1 MAGGSEF
8 ISINP
13 TLNREV
19 FKLGGKS
26 LLECYQCGSC
36 TAVCPLSEEMAVSF
50 RRAIRYTQLGA
61 EEKILG
67 DISPWSCNLHGDCT
81 DSCPRG
87 ASPSEILAAIRRYQS
102 NKYDWTGLAK
112 WWNGSSFGAKLLAY
126 LAVFAVSLLVYFGFY
141 WQKIQ
146 QLASTGKLVMIS
158 ELLIPVVA
166 VFILALAIL
175 LPSGYRAY
183 KFMMKDKKKE
193 VGLGKTLKLIA
204 NFFIRLET
212 EAMGVPHKRD
222 RILEHVLILVG
233 LGLFILLA
241 IIYVLAIPFPVF
253 HKFFEF
259 KILSRA
265 LIYIASLSLL
275 VGVGSPLTK
284 RLTASEKTH
293 WYYKKFTT
301 PTDWM
306 SLVTLFPVAL
316 MALLVFVFYDL
327 SMVLY
332 AYIAFALL
340 LSFLI
345 PFLLLEF
352 AFGKHTHWLYKV
364 IAYYVGARAG
374 YFRGD

>member
-1 MAGGSEF
+1 MVGGSEF

-19 FKLGGKS
+19 FNLGGKS

-36 TAVCPLSEEMAVSF
+36 TAVCPLSEELDVSF
-50 RRAIRYTQLGA
+50 RRAIRYTQLGV

-102 NKYDWTGLAK
+102 NKYDWTGLAR
-112 WWNGSSFGAKLLAY
+112 WWNSSSLASKLLAY
-126 LAVFAVSLLVYFGFY
+126 FAIFALSLLVYFGFF
-141 WQKIQ
+141 WQKIV
-146 QLASTGKLVMIS
+146 QLAGTGKLVVLS
-158 ELLIPVVA
+158 ELLLPVA
-166 VFILALAIL
+166 VVFIVALAIL

-193 VGLGKTLKLIA
+193 VSLVKSLKLIA
-204 NFFIRLET
+204 NFFVRLET

-233 LGLFILLA
+233 LGLYILLA
-241 IIYVLAIPFPVF
+241 ILYLLFPR
-253 HKFFEF
+253 FFEF
-259 KILSRA
+259 KIISKA
-265 LIYIASLSLL
+265 VIYIAALSLL
-275 VGVGSPLTK
+275 IGVGSPLIK
-284 RLTASEKTH
+284 RLTASDKTH

-316 MALLVFVFYDL
+316 MALIVFALYDL
-327 SMVLY
+327 SMVFY
-332 AYIAFALL
+332 AYIAFAVL

>member
-13 TLNREV
+13 SLNREV

-36 TAVCPLSEEMAVSF
+36 TAVCPLAEELNVSF
-50 RRAIRYTQLGA
+50 RRAIRYTQLGV

-87 ASPSEILAAIRRYQS
+87 ASPSEILAAIRRYQA
-102 NKYDWTGLAK
+102 NKYDWTGLAR
-112 WWNGSSFGAKLLAY
+112 WWNNSSLTAKILTY
-126 LAVFAVSLLVYFGFY
+126 LAFFAISLLFYFGIY
-141 WQKIQ
+141 WQKILQ
-146 QLASTGKLVMIS
+146 FASTGKLVILS

-166 VFILALAIL
+166 VFVVALVILA
-175 LPSGYRAY
+175 PSGYRAY
-183 KFMMKDKKKE
+183 RFMIKDKKKE
-193 VGLGKTLKLIA
+193 VGFFKSLKLIA
-204 NFFIRLET
+204 NFFIKLET
-212 EAMGVPHKRD
+212 ESMGVPHKRD

-241 IIYVLAIPFPVF
+241 IIYLVFP
-253 HKFFEF
+253 KFFEF
-259 KILSRA
+259 EIISKA

-275 VGVGSPLTK
+275 IGVGSPLTK
-284 RLTASEKTH
+284 RLMASEKTH
-293 WYYKKFTT
+293 WYYKKFRH

-306 SLVTLFPVAL
+306 SLITLFPVAL

-327 SMVLY
+327 SMILY

-352 AFGKHTHWLYKV
+352 AFGKHTHWLYKI
-364 IAYYVGARAG
+364 IAYYVGARTG